1 MKFRLLLTL
10 IGVCLVWGVPAA
22 ESDEVNEA
30 TGEIVSAT
38 PASPAPRALT
48 CSLSFPMA
56 VSRGTTP
63 QWTINYPDSVGKPR
77 TENVFFFWPSVVPN
91 TFKELGL
98 GQKQFIRGDRCT
110 LGDKRSRHGL
120 RICHGPEPPGP
131 LRGLRGLPGRSVGH
145 PPHTGWGLGGIRV
158 PTTRS
163 PRARQ
168 HPRGGDG
175 GRSGGVECLLA

>member
-1 MKFRLLLTL
+1 MKMKFRLLLTL

-91 TFKELGL
+91 IFKELGL
-98 GQKQFIRGDRCT
+98 GQKQFLDAGAPVTTGSFEVIGVPLAT
-110 LGDKRSRHGL
+110 NVQGTGFAFATVQSPQ
-120 RICHGPEPPGP
+120 GPCAAFAVFQVGP
-131 LRGLRGLPGRSVGH
+131 
-145 PPHTGWGLGGIRV
+145 
-158 PTTRS
+158 
-163 PRARQ
+163 
-168 HPRGGDG
+168 
-175 GRSGGVECLLA
+175 